1 MLERILNFLKN
12 KYFIGT
18 VVLLFVIA
26 IVVLVINFNSLEF
39 LYLKS
44 SGHRRAIHKWDD
56 GYSSSWLVP

>member
-26 IVVLVINFNSLEF
+26 IVVLVINF
-39 LYLKS
+39 
-44 SGHRRAIHKWDD
+44 
-56 GYSSSWLVP
+56 LVVKVIPRLIPPKIYDSILLLF